1 MLVIWYKEFLSMATE
16 KNRKQKLQL
25 QFLCE
30 NIEKEKNTVEGFL
43 EENVPQPL
51 WEQVKEIMAH
61 LMERAVEIQKKRTKT
76 FQERQELK
84 NTEIVCSKVQKV
96 NKMQYWQL
104 LQVLYKFPNDFQ
116 IGVDDFLS
124 QYIRKSSYFKD
135 LDKIIHID
143 MYISNNWSLK
153 RFLTD
158 CIAFSRL
165 RRLQLKYIKEAKD
178 DSNPMEKAMQ
188 IEKEFSVIP
197 DNLILERRIGGDRN
211 IGVFKGMDI
220 SKNVPVVI
228 KYLRQDFQEENGMT
242 LQEAKKRFEREAQ
255 AFEKL
260 ERHRQ
265 AKEQA
270 VHMLLEQAQKQIEEG
285 RQTSNA
291 EKMKSG
297 LALMK
302 QGDKLRCDRYFIK
315 AYCLATGLMERY
327 SLTKIGFIRTEPTQ
341 VGFMVMEYI
350 EGVNLRVLMDEY
362 RTKKT
367 PFPMKIFLPIMDG
380 ILQALEYCHT
390 EGIIHRDIRPEN
402 ILITKDFR
410 VRLAN
415 LGLAKVED
423 MTQLTAQG
431 AFVGTPGF
439 ASPEGILQS
448 NKCSSDELSDMV
460 TATDHRFDLYSLGCV
475 AYEMLAG
482 HPVFQSTKKNLEERN
497 LEILDKHLHDQPVP
511 ITEFRKDIP
520 DALNLLILKLLAKN
534 PEHRFESAQ
543 ETLIALHTVMTLGQ
557 KASEYTQKFLER
569 LRPEEQETV
578 FPETPESS
586 WKKFI
591 VLAIMLLL
599 IGVGLLTFTAKPT
612 TNNTVWEIS
621 RQSFQWL
628 RLQYAKVFSPE
639 LLERIETEQQLEKI
653 VKYHDELKEQ
663 WDKNNKIYKTLLLD
677 FSPEDGYPS
686 LIDTVQYMHAHSE
699 KSINELKDNSDEAE
713 KLISTDL
720 KKAREILKPLMDLL
734 EENSLKLLLQ
744 RIAGRLET
752 TYNIAL
758 QLKQQRIAEKEIIT
772 ANRKLRNSLF
782 SAEETFAFI
791 EEKLSIFQEMYPAN
805 QSYMSTSVEFGKKF
819 KSAKSSIEE
828 TAKIIKSLNSLISKN
843 DVNSAKKLLEQSKN
857 FNQIIGVLQDLEAE
871 LTTLTTLNQTQKVQR
886 EKQETLN
893 RCLTYLDS
901 SMQQLQENFSTA
913 KILQQEHMKC
923 GKNIAEPTE
932 LWQRTESELQKI
944 RQERQKLNDLLNQN
958 KETEA
963 LSLAHNILNVPEVDT
978 LQELQNFI
986 QKTKESI
993 QQIKDDLR
1001 IQQAVAQKQNLQ
1013 KQKRIAD
1020 SLSKLRTQENLIAKA
1035 LTEWNDSS
1043 NKFSQEFPEHVQKI
1057 ENPKLQNDAKKYQ
1070 EWTTKIIQ
1078 DVENSLNQKKIQD
1091 AYNLLSKQMR
1101 NLSKVVQCVDNLN
1114 KAIKNIQDITTSI
1127 IQERENAILL
1137 AKTKRIAQRLETNIS
1152 IMENQLQ
1159 PLERDVAKIHEE
1171 FQPRDKYPE
1180 IPQKSLECID
1190 DARYW
1195 IQYYQTKLAK
1205 ANEYME
1211 AQKVKDA
1218 FEVLQEFE
1226 GVRLSGYTKML
1237 ENIESIQSDIIK
1249 TRNNCEI
1256 IKTHLAR
1263 SGEYDKLKQELE
1275 QRRDELTATIA
1286 QLKNKITELSQ
1297 FSVEDGYQVADKNI
1311 PKYMQDGQ
1319 TEINDITRALAQGN
1333 EYLKQEQFARATNL
1347 LKPFSLELHP
1357 GTSFLSLLKTYLK
1370 QCESRLQ
1377 ENYALQQNSSA
1388 RASILQQ
1395 QASQK
1400 QQDEA
1405 RRQLRTSPGAWFNQ
1419 IQDFLVKYD
1428 SLEQKLI
1435 KAFQGKGCFMVHYRI
1450 KALLKEIIDYPD
1462 LMAELKSLENDAK
1475 NRGINEEELK
1485 RDHRNK
1491 ELLNFLH
1498 THSIEPD
1505 LSQETQEIKQSV
1517 NNIENELKSCWVE
1530 EDTIRV
1536 LLRAMQSLERKFSD
1550 IHQSI
1555 KSRLLVLTTN

>member
-1 MLVIWYKEFLSMATE
+1 
-16 KNRKQKLQL
+16 
-25 QFLCE
+25 
-30 NIEKEKNTVEGFL
+30 
-43 EENVPQPL
+43 
-51 WEQVKEIMAH
+51 
-61 LMERAVEIQKKRTKT
+61 
-76 FQERQELK
+76 
-84 NTEIVCSKVQKV
+84 
-96 NKMQYWQL
+96 
-104 LQVLYKFPNDFQ
+104 
-116 IGVDDFLS
+116 
-124 QYIRKSSYFKD
+124 
-135 LDKIIHID
+135 
-143 MYISNNWSLK
+143 
-153 RFLTD
+153 
-158 CIAFSRL
+158 
-165 RRLQLKYIKEAKD
+165 
-178 DSNPMEKAMQ
+178 MQ

-350 EGVNLRVLMDEY
+350 EGVNLRVLMEEY
-362 RTKKT
+362 RSKKT

-448 NKCSSDELSDMV
+448 NKCSSSELSDMV

-520 DALNLLILKLLAKN
+520 EALNLLILKLLAKN

-599 IGVGLLTFTAKPT
+599 IGIGLLTFIAKPT
-612 TNNTVWEIS
+612 TNNTASQIAK
-621 RQSFQWL
+621 QSYKWL
-628 RLQYAKVFSPE
+628 REQYAKIVDPE
-639 LLERIETEQQLEKI
+639 LLQRIEMEQQLEKI

-663 WDKNNKIYKTLLLD
+663 WDKNNEIYKTLLLD

-686 LIDTVQYMHAHSE
+686 LVDTVQYMHAHSE
-699 KSINELKDNSDEAE
+699 KSINEIKENSDEAE
-713 KLISTDL
+713 KLLATDPQ
-720 KKAREILKPLMDLL
+720 KAQEILKPLTELL
-734 EENSLKLLLQ
+734 EEESLKLLLQ
-744 RIAGRLET
+744 RIAGKLDAS
-752 TYNIAL
+752 YKVAL
-758 QLKQQRIAEKEIIT
+758 QLKQRKIAEEEIIT
-772 ANRKLRNSLF
+772 KNRMLRNSLF
-782 SAEETFAFI
+782 SAEERFVFI
-791 EEKLSIFQEMYPAN
+791 DEKLSIFQEMYPAN
-805 QSYMSTSVEFGKKF
+805 QSYMSTSAEFEKKF
-819 KSAKSSIEE
+819 QNTKSSIEE
-828 TAKIIKSLNSLISKN
+828 TSKIVKSLNSIILRN
-843 DVNSAKKLLEQSKN
+843 DIDSAKKLLEKTKN
-857 FNQIIGVLQDLEAE
+857 FAKILEVLQDLEDE
-871 LTTLTTLNQTQKVQR
+871 LSILTTANQNQKIQR
-886 EKQETLN
+886 EKQETLTH
-893 RCLTYLDS
+893 CLTELED
-901 SMQQLQENFSTA
+901 SMQQLQENLNTA
-913 KILQQEHMKC
+913 KIVQQEHIKYD
-923 GKNIAEPTE
+923 KNVAEPTE
-932 LWQRTESELQKI
+932 LWQRTESEFQRL

-958 KETEA
+958 KEKEA
-963 LSLAHNILNVPEVDT
+963 LSLAHNLLNVPKNAT
-978 LQELQNFI
+978 IQELQNFI
-986 QKTKESI
+986 QQKKESI
-993 QQIKDDLR
+993 QKIKDKIR
-1001 IQQAVAQKQNLQ
+1001 IQQAEAKKQNLQ
-1013 KQKRIAD
+1013 RQKKISD
-1020 SLSKLRTQENLIAKA
+1020 YLSKLRTQENLLANA
-1035 LTEWNDSS
+1035 LKQWNESS
-1043 NKFSQEFPEHVQKI
+1043 DKFVQEFPENVQKI
-1057 ENPKLQNDAKKYQ
+1057 ENKELQSDAKKQQ
-1070 EWTTKIIQ
+1070 EWITQIIKN
-1078 DVENSLNQKKIQD
+1078 VENALNQKKIQE
-1091 AYNLLSKQMR
+1091 AYTLLTKQIN
-1101 NLSKVVQCVDNLN
+1101 NLSKVTQCVDNLN
-1114 KAIKNIQDITTSI
+1114 NAIKNIQDTTTNI
-1127 IQERENAILL
+1127 IQERENAALL
-1137 AKTKRIAQRLETNIS
+1137 ARTKRIAQRLETNIS
-1152 IMENQLQ
+1152 IMENQLH
-1159 PLERDVAKIHEE
+1159 PLELDVEKLHAE
-1171 FQPRDKYPE
+1171 FQPRERYPE
-1180 IPQKSLECID
+1180 VPKESLKSIED
-1190 DARYW
+1190 SRYW
-1195 IQYYQTKLAK
+1195 IQYYQTKLSK
-1205 ANEYME
+1205 ANEYM
-1211 AQKVKDA
+1211 ATQKIKDA

-1226 GVRLSGYTKML
+1226 GVHLSGYTKMI
-1237 ENIESIQSDIIK
+1237 ENIDSIQADIIK

-1256 IKTHLAR
+1256 IKSHFAR
-1263 SGEYDKLKQELE
+1263 SGEYDKLSQELE
-1275 QRRDELTATIA
+1275 QRRDELTATIE
-1286 QLKNKITELSQ
+1286 QLKNKMAELNQ
-1297 FSVEDGYQVADKNI
+1297 FSVAEGYQVADKNI
-1311 PKYMQDGQ
+1311 PKYIQDGV
-1319 TEINDITRALAQGN
+1319 TEINDITRALAQG
-1333 EYLKQEQFARATNL
+1333 KQYIDTEQFARATNL

-1377 ENYALQQNSSA
+1377 ENYALQQNSAA

-1405 RRQLRTSPGAWFNQ
+1405 RKQLRQSPGQWFNQ

-1450 KALLKEIIDYPD
+1450 KALLKEIIEYPD
-1462 LMAELKSLENDAK
+1462 LMAELKSLENDAQ

-1491 ELLNFLH
+1491 ELINFLH
-1498 THSIEPD
+1498 THSIEPE

-1517 NNIENELKSCWVE
+1517 KNIENELKSCWVE
-1530 EDTIRV
+1530 EDTIRE